1 MDRKYQINTT
11 ENKEFMCSLRDELLR
26 FGKKFPSPKGSSYY
40 LGDDGTPW
48 TDRPRETWITCRM
61 AHVYSIGKMLNIPG
75 CGELAE
81 AAINGLNE
89 ELYDKKSSGWYAG
102 LTADGDV
109 LPDKQCYAHAFVI
122 LAGTSGVLADVKGAK
137 ELLDKALKVYD
148 EKFWDEKEGLAV
160 DTWDTDFSK
169 LDSYRGLNANM
180 HTVEAFLAA
189 ADALSDEK
197 YRVRAGRIIDR
208 VISWAKDNNFR
219 IPEHFTSD
227 WTPDLECNIDN
238 KADQFKPYGATPG
251 HGIEWARLITQWAV
265 STYGMTNGEVSD
277 EAKMYIDVAM
287 KLYNTAISDAWCRE
301 GEPGIAYT
309 TDWDGNPVVKDRMHW
324 TLAEAINTSAVL
336 YNVTKDNKFSDDYAM
351 FIEYLDK
358 YVHDKENGSWFHQ
371 LDEHNNV
378 IGTVWPGKSD
388 LYHAFQATLIPYN
401 DVSISIAKAIFS
413 LCL

>member
-1 MDRKYQINTT
+1 MNKKYQLNSK
-11 ENKEFMCSLRDELLR
+11 ENKDFQKFLRDELLS
-26 FGKKFPSPKGSSYY
+26 FGKKFPSEGGSSYY

-61 AHVYSIGKMLNIPG
+61 AHVYSIGKMLGVDG

-81 AAINGLNE
+81 AAIKGISE

-102 LTADGDV
+102 LTANGDI

-122 LAGTSGVLADVKGAK
+122 LAGTSAYLADVNGAK

-160 DTWDTDFSK
+160 DTWNTDFTELS
-169 LDSYRGLNANM
+169 SYRGLNANM

-189 ADALSDEK
+189 ADALSDDK

-208 VISWAKDNNFR
+208 VISWAKDNNWR

-227 WTPDLECNIDN
+227 WTADLECNIDN

-251 HGIEWARLITQWAV
+251 HGIEWARLITQWAI
-265 STYGMTNGEVSD
+265 STYKDDNSSLQS
-277 EAKMYIDVAM
+277 YIDAAVN
-287 KLYNTAISDAWCRE
+287 LYNIAISDAWCRE

-336 YNVTKDNKFSDDYAM
+336 YNVTEDIKFSNDYAM
-351 FIEYLDK
+351 FMEYLDAC
-358 YVHDKENGSWFHQ
+358 VHDKTNGSWFHQ

-388 LYHAFQATLIPYN
+388 LYHAFQSTLIPYN
-401 DVSISIAKAIFS
+401 DVSVSIAKAVKNQTK
-413 LCL
+413 